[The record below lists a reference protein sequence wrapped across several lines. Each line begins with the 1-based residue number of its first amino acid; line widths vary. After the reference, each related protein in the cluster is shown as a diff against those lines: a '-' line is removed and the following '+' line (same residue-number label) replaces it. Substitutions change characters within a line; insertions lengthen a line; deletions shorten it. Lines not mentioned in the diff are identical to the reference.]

1 MMLVYAF
8 VFYFAYRGIRPSL
21 QYSLW
26 TGAVEILILVVTA
39 IAIIAHPHTHN
50 TGAVFVTPS
59 SALHGW
65 SGVGI
70 GMILAMFSMAG
81 SSGAITLGE
90 ETHQPH
96 RLIRNAVMTSF
107 GFSAALFLLLAD
119 ALTVGWGPSR
129 MPLFARA
136 SIPGLILARQDIGLF
151 MAVVLL
157 LFVVNSLLAG
167 SLAPENSLVRMLYA
181 FARDRTILPDA
192 MSQVHATRRA
202 PHQAIL
208 WSLLVGFVVSL
219 VAGLL
224 LGPFKGFLV
233 LVTIASVA
241 LFLGHILAN
250 IAFTP
255 YDRRIG
261 EFRWFVHGV
270 APVVSSI
277 LVVLVW
283 WFTPCTPSRGRWSW
297 ARSWSLSGRCM
308 AAGRSAG

>member
-1 MMLVYAF
+1 MAERPVGLKREAGGFWQLPYQSISLVSPA
-8 VFYFAYRGIRPSL
+8 
-21 QYSLW
+21 
-26 TGAVEILILVVTA
+26 GAMA
-39 IAIIAHPHTHN
+39 
-50 TGAVFVTPS
+50 
-59 SALHGW
+59 
-65 SGVGI
+65 
-70 GMILAMFSMAG
+70 AG

-136 SIPGLILARQDIGLF
+136 SIPGVILARQDIGLF

-167 SLAPENSLVRMLYA
+167 SLAPEDSLVRMLYA

-219 VAGLL
+219 VAW
-224 LGPFKGFLV
+224 V
-233 LVTIASVA
+233 
-241 LFLGHILAN
+241 
-250 IAFTP
+250 
-255 YDRRIG
+255 YC
-261 EFRWFVHGV
+261 W
-270 APVVSSI
+270 
-277 LVVLVW
+277 
-283 WFTPCTPSRGRWSW
+283 
-297 ARSWSLSGRCM
+297 
-308 AAGRSAG
+308 GRSRAFWSS